1 MECWIFWQGA
11 WAGILHHAVNEHEWL
26 MSYDSDMTHTKCQHG
41 PIPEDRN
48 KNYLKKGSDAL
59 MAIEHPLLP

>member
-1 MECWIFWQGA
+1 MEALIIHTGTS
-11 WAGILHHAVNEHEWL
+11 EWL